1 MKEKLTANILFS
13 GIGCQERGIKDTGLF
28 DLDVVSTSDI
38 DKDAILS
45 YAAVHY
51 GMTNEMVDGYND
63 YPPRE
68 QMAKELLEMNIG
80 YDVKKDKPYNWM
92 KLTRKKAND
101 IEKYWLACKLSNQR
115 GDISK
120 IKSLPYADL
129 WTISF

>member
-13 GIGCQERGIKDTGLF
+13 GIGCQEQGIKDTGLF

-51 GMTNEMVDGYND
+51 GMTNEMVDSYND
-63 YPPRE
+63 YPPGE

-80 YDVKKDKPYNWM
+80 YDVKKDKPYDWM

-101 IEKYWLACKLSNQR
+101 I
-115 GDISK
+115 K
-120 IKSLPYADL
+120 IFSEYRV
-129 WTISF
+129 SF